1 MTPEEINRQRR
12 IVTDSLC
19 GFLQSPAGK
28 GVIELLEA
36 EFNCD
41 QLKTNDPHET
51 YYLLGCHAVLTTLKK
66 LAEIK

>member
-1 MTPEEINRQRR
+1 M
-12 IVTDSLC
+12 
-19 GFLQSPAGK
+19 
-28 GVIELLEA
+28 IELLEA

-51 YYLLGCHAVLTTLKK
+51 YYRLGCHAVLTTLKK